1 MREKT
6 VDGTFN
12 PSADVVPL
20 ERWPAR
26 DYSDRC
32 TRTPVTT
39 EIHHTEARAG
49 MRTTRS
55 RASRAADWLVGPML
69 LCATVGAV
77 SLVFRGPI
85 GLFAIALACFG
96 VLGVAWLLVC
106 VFSSARA
113 DRTCPSCGRADLERL
128 DPLSTRGVVC
138 RTCGRFD
145 REQSS
150 FLMAEEEGPIEPI
163 VMRERQ
169 RK

>member
-1 MREKT
+1 MRENT
-6 VDGTFN
+6 GDGTLN

-20 ERWPAR
+20 ERWPPR
-26 DYSDRC
+26 DYSVRC
-32 TRTPVTT
+32 TRTAVST
-39 EIHHTEARAG
+39 EIDPTDSSARLHAT
-49 MRTTRS
+49 RT
-55 RASRAADWLVGPML
+55 RASRAADWLVGPLL
-69 LCATVGAV
+69 LCATIGAV
-77 SLVFRGPI
+77 SLVFRGPV

-96 VLGVAWLLVC
+96 VLGVAWLLIC

-113 DRTCPSCGRADLERL
+113 DRTCPSCGRAELERL

-138 RTCGRFD
+138 RTCGRWD